1 MKNFTEGGVFFSEVK
16 FKIHF
21 ENCMFGIGGTPY
33 FYPEYF
39 FGLPIE
45 FSHISVY
52 NYCVQLYVV
61 FSEYF
66 LFTLL
71 FLINFRKIMLR
82 SLI

>member
-1 MKNFTEGGVFFSEVK
+1 M
-16 FKIHF
+16 FKAAGAQPAAF
-21 ENCMFGIGGTPY
+21 LNKGTP
-33 FYPEYF
+33 FFIPNIFSGYPLNF
-39 FGLPIE
+39 
-45 FSHISVY
+45 HISVY